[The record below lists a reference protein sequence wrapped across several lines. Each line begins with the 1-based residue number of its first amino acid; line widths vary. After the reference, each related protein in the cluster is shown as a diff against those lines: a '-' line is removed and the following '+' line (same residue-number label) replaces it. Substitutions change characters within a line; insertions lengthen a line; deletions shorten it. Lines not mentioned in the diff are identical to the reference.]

1 MSKIKQRRVL
11 NSVLVVI
18 IAFLFGLISLF
29 ALLPKTNVF
38 AQADSGSDA
47 DVGNYSSMSTDVI
60 YQIVTDRFVDGDPSN
75 NPTGEIYDKNNLRK
89 YHGGDWAGIT
99 QKLNENYFTNM
110 GVTALW
116 ISSPVQN
123 SDYIDPS
130 NGCAP
135 YHGYWGRDF
144 FLCAVVWFGGF
155 ESAERYDGSV
165 S

>member
-89 YHGGDWAGIT
+89 YHGGLGRNYTKIER
-99 QKLNENYFTNM
+99 KLFHKY
-110 GVTALW
+110 
-116 ISSPVQN
+116 
-123 SDYIDPS
+123 
-130 NGCAP
+130 GC
-135 YHGYWGRDF
+135 YGFMDF
-144 FLCAVVWFGGF
+144 FAGTEQRLYRSVKWMCALSRILGP
-155 ESAERYDGSV
+155 
-165 S
+165 

>member
-60 YQIVTDRFVDGDPSN
+60 YQIVTDRFVDGDPSTIL
-75 NPTGEIYDKNNLRK
+75 PVKFMIKIIYVNIT
-89 YHGGDWAGIT
+89 AGIG
-99 QKLNENYFTNM
+99 QELHKN
-110 GVTALW
+110 
-116 ISSPVQN
+116 
-123 SDYIDPS
+123 
-130 NGCAP
+130 
-135 YHGYWGRDF
+135 
-144 FLCAVVWFGGF
+144 
-155 ESAERYDGSV
+155 
-165 S
+165 

>member
-75 NPTGEIYDKNNLRK
+75 NPTGEIYDKIIYVNIT
-89 YHGGDWAGIT
+89 AGIG
-99 QKLNENYFTNM
+99 QELHKN
-110 GVTALW
+110 
-116 ISSPVQN
+116 
-123 SDYIDPS
+123 
-130 NGCAP
+130 
-135 YHGYWGRDF
+135 
-144 FLCAVVWFGGF
+144 
-155 ESAERYDGSV
+155 
-165 S
+165 